1 MSEKCPLAIGNGGVG
16 FSCAE
21 CDATEY
27 SCHPSHHKPKTT
39 KKVCPLS
46 SHRICKEENCMFW
59 NSRYGCVVLEFMLHV
74 IATESARP

>member
-1 MSEKCPLAIGNGGVG
+1 MTEKCPLAIGNGGVG

-27 SCHPSHHKPKTT
+27 SCHPSHCKPKTT

-59 NSRYGCVVLEFMLHV
+59 KSRYGCVVLEFMLQV
-74 IATESARP
+74 IGMESARP